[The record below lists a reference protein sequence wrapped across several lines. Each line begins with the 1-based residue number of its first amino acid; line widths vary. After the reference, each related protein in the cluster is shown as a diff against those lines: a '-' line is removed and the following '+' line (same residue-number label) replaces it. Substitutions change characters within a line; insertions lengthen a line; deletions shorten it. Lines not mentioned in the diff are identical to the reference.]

1 MEGAGGLAPALFVH
15 ITLLWAIPSGL
26 HMIEDPVP
34 HNKEHGTIRR
44 AEVAE
49 LCKINDIQAKH
60 LVRRITEKYQQFQQ
74 RGSKRGTHY
83 IWVDQPV

>member
-34 HNKEHGTIRR
+34 HPSKNFVLFQSRSFGTRPF
-44 AEVAE
+44 EE
-49 LCKINDIQAKH
+49 LRSSRVSGFQPSIS
-60 LVRRITEKYQQFQQ
+60 RSPGMIT
-74 RGSKRGTHY
+74 
-83 IWVDQPV
+83 